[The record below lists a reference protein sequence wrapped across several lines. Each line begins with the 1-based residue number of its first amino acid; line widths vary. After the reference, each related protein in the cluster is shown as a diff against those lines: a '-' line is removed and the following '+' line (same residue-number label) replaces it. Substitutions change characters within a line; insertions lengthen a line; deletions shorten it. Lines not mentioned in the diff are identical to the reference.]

1 MREIVVTPRALSL
14 LLREKDGG
22 AVRLYLYY
30 LASGALEPGEAMSA
44 LGMDREEYAAAY
56 ARLTALE
63 LLPAPRRLPEETPP
77 SYTREEIAGT
87 VESDP
92 EFRELLSF
100 TEQKLGRIAS
110 RHEVETLFSLY
121 HWMGLP
127 CGVIMLIVSYCAERA
142 AEEGGRRLT
151 VARIQKTANKWSDL
165 GIDTTEKADS
175 YLRTLEKENRYLQD
189 VRRIL
194 SLPALT
200 PSVEAMLRSWCAK
213 GIALEL
219 VERAADISAVRF
231 GLFNIPYINGILRGW
246 HEKGLYSLAAVEAQE
261 GKPAGRASAAPDS
274 RKRSENAPTKSEEA
288 SLRRARAYAEKKRRG
303 ASAPPESE
311 E

>member
-14 LLREKDGG
+14 LLGEKDGG

-44 LGMDREEYAAAY
+44 LAMDREEYAAAY
-56 ARLTALE
+56 ARLVALE
-63 LLPAPRRLPEETPP
+63 LLAAPRRLPDETPP
-77 SYTREEIAGT
+77 VYTREEIAGA

-110 RHEVETLFSLY
+110 QHEIETLLSLY

-127 CGVIMLIVSYCAERA
+127 CGVIMLIVSYCAARA
-142 AEEGGRRLT
+142 SEEGGRRLT
-151 VARIQKTANKWSDL
+151 LSQIQKTANKWSDQ
-165 GIDTTEKADS
+165 GIDTPEKADS
-175 YLRTLEKENRYLQD
+175 YLRTLEKENRYLAD

-194 SLPALT
+194 SLTALT
-200 PSVEAMLRSWCAK
+200 PSVEAMIRSWCAK

-219 VERAADISAVRF
+219 VERAADISAVKF
-231 GLFNIPYINGILRGW
+231 GLFNMRYINGILRGW
-246 HEKGLYSLAAVEAQE
+246 HEKGLYSAADVEARE
-261 GKPAGRASAAPDS
+261 GKPAGRMSPAPV
-274 RKRSENAPTKSEEA
+274 RGQRGGNAPTKSEED
-288 SLRRARAYAEKKRRG
+288 SLRRARAYNEKKKRD
-303 ASAPPESE
+303 ASAPRESGE
-311 E
+311 